1 VEIQV
6 VEVDIMQQVEIHLKL
21 RVELQVLQGVV
32 EKDQEVHQQME
43 QVSLIQVAVV
53 VEMVMVALE
62 VQELLLL
69 DINFNS

>member
-1 VEIQV
+1 M
-6 VEVDIMQQVEIHLKL
+6 VEVNIMQQVEIHLKL
-21 RVELQVLQGVV
+21 QIPLQVQQGVV
-32 EKDQEVHQQME
+32 EEDQAVHQQME